1 MMESELNCSLQHG
14 PIQAQDFIL
23 SHVFSLGDN
32 DDFVTTAT
40 SGFHQTPPLRRTT
53 RHLKE

>member
-1 MMESELNCSLQHG
+1 MMESEFNCSLQHG

-23 SHVFSLGDN
+23 SRLFSLGDN
-32 DDFVTTAT
+32 ADFVTTAT
-40 SGFHQTPPLRRTT
+40 SGLHQNPPLQRIV